1 MWRIEEMARLA
12 WQEAR
17 EGSGAGSGAGG
28 NSSSRVWR
36 SNKSQP
42 GTAAAAADTFS
53 TEIKGSQQRSD
64 RVDSSSATAENSNES
79 GNFSARAA
87 TGSTTGSSAESPKVT
102 PTELG
107 KNAVIAAWDFMVL
120 NVERPEV
127 KQRGKGKQA
136 HLQLKDF

>member
-1 MWRIEEMARLA
+1 V
-12 WQEAR
+12 
-17 EGSGAGSGAGG
+17 
-28 NSSSRVWR
+28 NSSNATTENGSDSV
-36 SNKSQP
+36 
-42 GTAAAAADTFS
+42 GT
-53 TEIKGSQQRSD
+53 
-64 RVDSSSATAENSNES
+64 
-79 GNFSARAA
+79 SARAA
-87 TGSTTGSSAESPKVT
+87 TGSTTGSSAVSPKVT

>member
-17 EGSGAGSGAGG
+17 EGSSGGG
-28 NSSSRVWR
+28 NGNNRVWR
-36 SNKSQP
+36 SNRTQP
-42 GTAAAAADTFS
+42 GTSADTTG
-53 TEIKGSQQRSD
+53 TEVKGSQQRSD
-64 RVDSSSATAENSNES
+64 AVHSSNATAENSS
-79 GNFSARAA
+79 DSIGTSARPA
-87 TGSTTGSSAESPKVT
+87 TSNTVSAESLKVQ

>member
-17 EGSGAGSGAGG
+17 EGSGASSGAAG
-28 NSSSRVWR
+28 NSNSRVWR
-36 SNKSQP
+36 SGRTQP
-42 GTAAAAADTFS
+42 GTTADTTS
-53 TEIKGSQQRSD
+53 TEVKGSQQRSD
-64 RVDSSSATAENSNES
+64 AVDSSNTAAKNSNES
-79 GNFSARAA
+79 GNSSARAA
-87 TGSTTGSSAESPKVT
+87 ASSGTVSTEIPKVP

>member
-28 NSSSRVWR
+28 NSNSRVWR

-42 GTAAAAADTFS
+42 GTAATG
-53 TEIKGSQQRSD
+53 TEVKGSQQRSD
-64 RVDSSSATAENSNES
+64 AVNSSSATAERSNES
-79 GNFSARAA
+79 GNSSARAA
-87 TGSTTGSSAESPKVT
+87 TNSTIGSGAERPKVQH
-102 PTELG
+102 TELG

>member
-17 EGSGAGSGAGG
+17 EGSGASSGAGG
-28 NSSSRVWR
+28 NSNSRVWR
-36 SNKSQP
+36 SNKTQP
-42 GTAAAAADTFS
+42 GAVADTTG
-53 TEIKGSQQRSD
+53 TEVKGSQQRSD
-64 RVDSSSATAENSNES
+64 AVNSSSATAESSSES
-79 GNFSARAA
+79 GNSSARAA
-87 TGSTTGSSAESPKVT
+87 TNSTIGSGAESPKGQH
-102 PTELG
+102 TELG